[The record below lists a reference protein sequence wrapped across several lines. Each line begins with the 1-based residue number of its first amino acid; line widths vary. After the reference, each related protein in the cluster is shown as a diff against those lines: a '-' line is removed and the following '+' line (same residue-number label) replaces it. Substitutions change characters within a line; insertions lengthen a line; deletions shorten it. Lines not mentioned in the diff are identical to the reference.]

1 MFWDNTYR
9 LTNEVTGRGYMDV
22 HTEQHVWRVTF
33 VAEQGTAEGEFHLTR
48 RMKRARQNIDWPTTF
63 PADPAGMRQ
72 VIDALEEAEIQFGGD
87 PRRWQIHF
95 PAAPDIEL
103 TRWTV
108 PWQFDE
114 RHAFA
119 QLWVDL
125 DAQAEDNEEDE
136 DEEE

>member
-22 HTEQHVWRVTF
+22 HTERHVWRVTF
-33 VAEQGTAEGEFHLTR
+33 VAAQGAADGEFHLTR
-48 RMKRARQNIDWPTTF
+48 RSRRARQWVDWPTVF
-63 PADPAGMRQ
+63 HADPDGMRQ
-72 VIDALEEAEIQFGGD
+72 VIDVLEEAEIQAGGD

-114 RHAFA
+114 GHALT
-119 QLWVDL
+119 QLFVDL
-125 DAQAEDNEEDE
+125 DAQVEDNDDDV